1 MALIIVSAKDR
12 EDAYYKVIK
21 LKNKEAYAE
30 EPKRFQDFIF
40 DYKNEFEYYENYL
53 ELNLYG
59 ISKIDNRE
67 IKFIK
72 EFLESITR
80 FLEENA
86 KLENKIIEK
95 YNLSMK
101 KIRNYIGKLMKV
113 LDFAEKNGDNLI
125 GLGD

>member
-12 EDAYYKVIK
+12 EDAYEKFIK

-40 DYKNEFEYYENYL
+40 DYKNEFECYGNYL
-53 ELNLYG
+53 KLNLYG

-72 EFLESITR
+72 EFLESLTR

-86 KLENKIIEK
+86 KLEYKIIEK

-113 LDFAEKNGDNLI
+113 LDFAEKMEMT
-125 GLGD
+125 

>member
-1 MALIIVSAKDR
+1 MALVIVSAKDR
-12 EDAYYKVIK
+12 EDAYEKVIK
-21 LKNKEAYAE
+21 LKNKEAYVE

-40 DYKNEFEYYENYL
+40 DYKNEFEFYENYL

>member
-12 EDAYYKVIK
+12 EEAYEKVIK

-30 EPKRFQDFIF
+30 EPKRFQDFIL
-40 DYKNEFEYYENYL
+40 DYKNEFEFYENYL

-59 ISKIDNRE
+59 ISKIDNGE

-72 EFLESITR
+72 EFLESLTR

-95 YNLSMK
+95 YNLSMA

>member
-72 EFLESITR
+72 EFLESLTL
-80 FLEENA
+80 FLEENE

-101 KIRNYIGKLMKV
+101 KIRNHIGKLMKV
-113 LDFAEKNGDNLI
+113 LDYAEKNGDDI
-125 GLGD
+125 VGLGD

>member
-12 EDAYYKVIK
+12 EDAYEKFIK
-21 LKNKEAYAE
+21 LKNKEAYVE

-40 DYKNEFEYYENYL
+40 DYKNEFESYENYL
-53 ELNLYG
+53 ELNPYG
-59 ISKIDNRE
+59 ISKIDNGE

-72 EFLESITR
+72 EFLESLTR
-80 FLEENA
+80 FLEENE

-101 KIRNYIGKLMKV
+101 KIRNYIGKLMKA
-113 LDFAEKNGDNLI
+113 LDFAEKNGDDI
-125 GLGD
+125 VGLGD

>member
-12 EDAYYKVIK
+12 EDADNKVIK
-21 LKNKEAYAE
+21 LKKKETYVE

-40 DYKNEFEYYENYL
+40 DYRNEFEFYEVYWK
-53 ELNLYG
+53 LNSYG
-59 ISKIDNRE
+59 ISKIDNEE

-72 EFLESITR
+72 IFTESVNR
-80 FLEENA
+80 FLEENE

-95 YNLSMK
+95 YNLSMA
-101 KIRNYIGKLMKV
+101 KIRKYIGKLKKV
-113 LDFAEKNGDNLI
+113 LDLAEKNGDNLI

>member
-12 EDAYYKVIK
+12 EDADDKVIK

-40 DYKNEFEYYENYL
+40 DYKNEFEFYENYL

-59 ISKIDNRE
+59 ISKIDNSE

-72 EFLESITR
+72 EFLKSLTQ

>member
-12 EDAYYKVIK
+12 EDAYEKFIK

-40 DYKNEFEYYENYL
+40 DYKNEFESYENYL
-53 ELNLYG
+53 ELNPYG
-59 ISKIDNRE
+59 ISKIDNGE

-72 EFLESITR
+72 EFLESLTR
-80 FLEENA
+80 FLEENE

-101 KIRNYIGKLMKV
+101 KIRNYIGKLMKI
-113 LDFAEKNGDNLI
+113 LDFAEKNGDNII

>member
-59 ISKIDNRE
+59 ISKIDNGE

-113 LDFAEKNGDNLI
+113 LDYAEKNGDDI
-125 GLGD
+125 VGLGD

>member
-1 MALIIVSAKDR
+1 MALIIVSGKDR

-21 LKNKEAYAE
+21 LKNKEAYVE

-40 DYKNEFEYYENYL
+40 DYKNEFEFYENYL

-59 ISKIDNRE
+59 ISKIDNSK

-72 EFLESITR
+72 EFLESLTR
-80 FLEENA
+80 FLEENE
-86 KLENKIIEK
+86 KLENKIIDK
-95 YNLSMK
+95 YNLSFK

-113 LDFAEKNGDNLI
+113 LDFAEKNGDDI
-125 GLGD
+125 VGLGD

>member
-12 EDAYYKVIK
+12 EDAYEKFIK

-40 DYKNEFEYYENYL
+40 DYKNEFEFYENYL

-59 ISKIDNRE
+59 ISKIDNGE

-113 LDFAEKNGDNLI
+113 LDFVEKNGDDI
-125 GLGD
+125 VGLGD

>member
-12 EDAYYKVIK
+12 EDAYEKFIK
-21 LKNKEAYAE
+21 LKNKEAYVE

-40 DYKNEFEYYENYL
+40 DYKNEFEFYENYM

-72 EFLESITR
+72 EFLESLTR

-95 YNLSMK
+95 YNLSMA
-101 KIRNYIGKLMKV
+101 KIRNYIGKLKKV

>member
-12 EDAYYKVIK
+12 KDAYDKEIK
-21 LKNKEAYAE
+21 LKKKEAYVK
-30 EPKRFQDFIF
+30 EPKGFQDFIF
-40 DYKNEFEYYENYL
+40 DYKNELGCYETYRK
-53 ELNLYG
+53 LNPYG
-59 ISKIDNRE
+59 ISKIDNEE

-72 EFLESITR
+72 IFTESVNR
-80 FLEENA
+80 FLEENE

-101 KIRNYIGKLMKV
+101 KIRNYIVKLKKV

>member
-12 EDAYYKVIK
+12 EDAYEKVIK
-21 LKNKEAYAE
+21 LKNKEAYVE

-40 DYKNEFEYYENYL
+40 DYKNEFESYENYL
-53 ELNLYG
+53 KLNPEG
-59 ISKIDNRE
+59 ISKIDNGE

-72 EFLESITR
+72 EFLESLTR

>member
-101 KIRNYIGKLMKV
+101 KIRNYISKLMKV
-113 LDFAEKNGDNLI
+113 LDFAEKNGDNII

>member
-40 DYKNEFEYYENYL
+40 DYKNEFEFYENYL

-72 EFLESITR
+72 EFLESLTL
-80 FLEENA
+80 FLEENE

>member
-40 DYKNEFEYYENYL
+40 DYKNEFEFYENYL

-59 ISKIDNRE
+59 ISKIDNGE

-80 FLEENA
+80 FLEKNE

-95 YNLSMK
+95 YNLSMA
-101 KIRNYIGKLMKV
+101 KIRSYIGKLMKV
-113 LDFAEKNGDNLI
+113 LDLAEKNGDNI
-125 GLGD
+125 VGLGD

>member
-40 DYKNEFEYYENYL
+40 DYKNEFKCYEVYL
-53 ELNLYG
+53 KLNPYG
-59 ISKIDNRE
+59 ISKIDNSD

-113 LDFAEKNGDNLI
+113 LDYAEKNGDNII

>member
-12 EDAYYKVIK
+12 EDAYYKIIK
-21 LKNKEAYAE
+21 LKNKEAYVE

-40 DYKNEFEYYENYL
+40 DYKNEFEFYEVYWK
-53 ELNLYG
+53 LNPYG

-101 KIRNYIGKLMKV
+101 KIRNYIDKLMKV
-113 LDFAEKNGDNLI
+113 LDFAEKNGDDI
-125 GLGD
+125 VGLGD

>member
-12 EDAYYKVIK
+12 EDAYEKFIK

-40 DYKNEFEYYENYL
+40 DYKNEFEFYENYL

-72 EFLESITR
+72 EFLESLTR
-80 FLEENA
+80 FLEENE

>member
-40 DYKNEFEYYENYL
+40 DYKNEFEFYENYM

-72 EFLESITR
+72 EFLESLTQ

-113 LDFAEKNGDNLI
+113 LDFAEKNRDNLI

>member
-1 MALIIVSAKDR
+1 MVTIVSAKDR
-12 EDAYYKVIK
+12 EDAYYKIIK

-40 DYKNEFEYYENYL
+40 DYKNEFESYENYL

-59 ISKIDNRE
+59 ISKIDNGE

-72 EFLESITR
+72 EFLESLTL
-80 FLEENA
+80 FLEENE

-113 LDFAEKNGDNLI
+113 LDYAEKNGDNII

>member
-12 EDAYYKVIK
+12 EDAYEKFIK

-40 DYKNEFEYYENYL
+40 DYKNEFEFYENYL

-72 EFLESITR
+72 EFLESLTR

>member
-12 EDAYYKVIK
+12 EDAYDKVIK

-40 DYKNEFEYYENYL
+40 DYKNEFEFYENYL
-53 ELNLYG
+53 KLNPDG
-59 ISKIDNRE
+59 ISKVDNSE
-67 IKFIK
+67 IKYIK
-72 EFLESITR
+72 EFLESLTR
-80 FLEENA
+80 FLEENE
-86 KLENKIIEK
+86 KLENKIIDK
-95 YNLSMK
+95 YNLSMA

-113 LDFAEKNGDNLI
+113 LDFAEKNGDALV

>member
-12 EDAYYKVIK
+12 EDAYEKVIK
-21 LKNKEAYAE
+21 LKKKEAYVE

-40 DYKNEFEYYENYL
+40 DYKNEFEFYEIYWK
-53 ELNLYG
+53 LNLYG

-72 EFLESITR
+72 EFLESLTR

-86 KLENKIIEK
+86 KLENKIIDK
-95 YNLSMK
+95 YNLSFK

>member
-12 EDAYYKVIK
+12 EDAYDKVIK

-40 DYKNEFEYYENYL
+40 DYKNEFEFYENYL
-53 ELNLYG
+53 ELNLYR

-80 FLEENA
+80 FLEENE

-95 YNLSMK
+95 YNLSFK
-101 KIRNYIGKLMKV
+101 KIKNYIIKLKKV
-113 LDFAEKNGDNLI
+113 LDLAEKNGDNI
-125 GLGD
+125 VGLGD

>member
-12 EDAYYKVIK
+12 EDAYEKFIK

-40 DYKNEFEYYENYL
+40 DYKNEFEFYEVYWK
-53 ELNLYG
+53 LNLYG

-72 EFLESITR
+72 EFLESLTL
-80 FLEENA
+80 FLEENE

-113 LDFAEKNGDNLI
+113 LDFAEKNGDNII